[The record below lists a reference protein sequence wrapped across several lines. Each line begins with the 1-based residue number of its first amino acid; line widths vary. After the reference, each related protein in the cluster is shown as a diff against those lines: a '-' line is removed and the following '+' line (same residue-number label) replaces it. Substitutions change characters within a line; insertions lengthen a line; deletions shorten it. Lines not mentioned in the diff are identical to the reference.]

1 VDIVQARDVDALF
14 DAGSRIDAACENCH
28 LPFWY
33 PGDRNAVERF
43 NESETFQLEPGAEAP
58 PTPPASTPTQ

>member
-1 VDIVQARDVDALF
+1 MSHARDEEQLVLSAFISEAEILNPHVAPSF
-14 DAGSRIDAACENCH
+14 AVI
-28 LPFWY
+28 
-33 PGDRNAVERF
+33 RNAVERF